1 MKPTIGHYECNLKNN
16 YDPNLICTK
25 IGANMNLVLIT
36 LVLCE
41 GVKVHDK
48 CKQTEG
54 NFSPFINVCV

>member
-1 MKPTIGHYECNLKNN
+1 
-16 YDPNLICTK
+16 
-25 IGANMNLVLIT
+25 

-54 NFSPFINVCV
+54 NFSPFINVCVWQSKGWKNFQASMKGTWKWGL